1 MQPPGPCGQ
10 CGERTARRRL
20 HKKSGRAQ
28 PPLPGESRRWYPL
41 PVASRKIRISVVLA
55 GVALLA
61 VVSLGRPVAA
71 HLRALSIL
79 LRFSSPQ
86 TSELGTVFAREPFSE
101 ELDFAQTPAGL
112 LKYRIYQPKTAGR
125 HDGIV
130 LLHGVHHL
138 GIEEPR
144 LTAFARALAG
154 AGIEVMT
161 PELQDLADYRVTPR
175 TVEQIGTSVE
185 LLCARMGQPKAGL
198 MGLSFA
204 GGLALLAAGKPE
216 HARHI
221 AYVVAIGAHD
231 DLGRV
236 ARFFA
241 TNRVEK
247 PDGGSASLEAH
258 EYGVLV
264 MVYARLEDFFS
275 PPDVPVAR
283 EALRLWLWEMPEDAG
298 KAALRLTPS
307 GREKFDLLIHHRDR
321 MREKFLQEVA
331 AHDAEMREVSPRG
344 RLSGLTVPV
353 FLLHGAGDTVIPA
366 AESLWLAQDVP
377 RRSLRSVLISPA
389 LIHVSVG
396 NGVSLSEKWALV
408 DFLAQ
413 VVETARE
420 AGRP

>member
-1 MQPPGPCGQ
+1 M
-10 CGERTARRRL
+10 
-20 HKKSGRAQ
+20 
-28 PPLPGESRRWYPL
+28 
-41 PVASRKIRISVVLA
+41 LA
-55 GVALLA
+55 GVLLLA
-61 VVSLGRPVAA
+61 VFFLSRPVAA

-86 TSELGTVFAREPFSE
+86 TSELGAVFARTPFSE
-101 ELDFAQTPAGL
+101 ELGSAQTPAGL
-112 LKYRIYQPKTAGR
+112 LQYRIYQPNTAGP

-175 TVEQIGTSVE
+175 TIEQIGASVGI
-185 LLCARMGQPKAGL
+185 LCGRMGQPKAGL

-204 GGLALLAAGKPE
+204 GGLALLAAENPGY
-216 HARHI
+216 ARRI

-231 DLGRV
+231 DLARV

-241 TNRVEK
+241 TNRVEQ
-247 PDGGSASLEAH
+247 PDGGSGSLEAH

-264 MVYARLEDFFS
+264 LVYARIEDFFS
-275 PPDVPVAR
+275 PPDVPAAR
-283 EALRLWLWEMPEDAG
+283 EALRLWLWEMPEDAR

-307 GREKFDLLIHHRDR
+307 GQEKFDLLIRHRER
-321 MREKFLQEVA
+321 LREEFLREVA
-331 AHDAEMREVSPRG
+331 AHDAEMRAVSPRG

-377 RRSLRSVLISPA
+377 PQKLRRVLISPA
-389 LIHVSVG
+389 LIHVSMG
-396 NGVSLSEKWALV
+396 DGVSLSEKWALI

-413 VVETARE
+413 VLETTRE
-420 AGRP
+420 NGRP